1 MSPSSSLQEQWRTR
15 RRRQGMVSSD
25 PMNKTKELRN
35 FESAKRNKKN
45 RRIRDISR
53 RIKKIRNEEVRFGI
67 LPVECQFQPRRCLRY
82 TRYTV
87 YTFTSTPLRSSST
100 AFWIWLIWLMWLC
113 DRLIHCIH
121 TLHTHSSSHG
131 CFGYFG
137 CLLERFFESN
147 TQLEW
152 NGAWNVLS
160 CLCTSPDT
168 LQSPYITV
176 AQTRSLRLKVPAF
189 RNGTFENSHLRVN
202 HCQLVEGSLEVK
214 LPTIWTDEKQSRA
227 EAERRKRLEARR
239 VEEKE
244 QEERRWR
251 CAKR

>member
-1 MSPSSSLQEQWRTR
+1 MSPSSSLQEWRTR

-87 YTFTSTPLRSSST
+87 YTSTPLHLFDPLRQ
-100 AFWIWLIWLMWLC
+100 
-113 DRLIHCIH
+113 H
-121 TLHTHSSSHG
+121 
-131 CFGYFG
+131 FGYDSYDSCDDVTDWYIVYIHYIHIQVHMDALDILDACSKDSSKAIHSLNEMEPG
-137 CLLERFFESN
+137 M
-147 TQLEW
+147 
-152 NGAWNVLS
+152 S
-160 CLCTSPDT
+160 CLCTFPDT

-202 HCQLVEGSLEVK
+202 HCQLVN
-214 LPTIWTDEKQSRA
+214 TRII
-227 EAERRKRLEARR
+227 
-239 VEEKE
+239 
-244 QEERRWR
+244 QESNMRNLIKPWN
-251 CAKR
+251 KWIM

>member
-1 MSPSSSLQEQWRTR
+1 MSPSSSLQEWRTR

-87 YTFTSTPLRSSST
+87 YTSTPLRSSST
-100 AFWIWLIWLMWLC
+100 AFWIWLIWLMWRC

-160 CLCTSPDT
+160 LYVSWHFT
-168 LQSPYITV
+168 ITV
-176 AQTRSLRLKVPAF
+176 HHRRANKIPSSQSASLQEWDLRKLAPQSQSLSTGKYKNNTRIRHEKFNQTMKQMNNVKYESRKTESAPA
-189 RNGTFENSHLRVN
+189 
-202 HCQLVEGSLEVK
+202 
-214 LPTIWTDEKQSRA
+214 
-227 EAERRKRLEARR
+227 
-239 VEEKE
+239 
-244 QEERRWR
+244 
-251 CAKR
+251 